1 MLPAGPL
8 MIEHRLIEQAVSL
21 IEKESEI
28 IRSGGKL
35 DLPLLT
41 SMIDF
46 MRIYADRCHHGKEE
60 EILFS
65 YLEGKD
71 MDEEHREM
79 MSVLIDD
86 HRRSRALTAELT
98 ELLESFR
105 RGEQGAVDDV
115 VRILDTLSQIYPDHI
130 RREDKVFFPV
140 AMKYLSK
147 EESDDMLAR
156 FEEFDSTLIHER
168 YKAEVERMMAQM
180 GARQ

>member
-115 VRILDTLSQIYPDHI
+115 VRILDALSQIYPDHI
-130 RREDKVFFPV
+130 RREDKMLFPV

>member
-46 MRIYADRCHHGKEE
+46 MVYADRCHHGKEE
-60 EILFS
+60 EITLQ
-65 YLEGKD
+65 LPRGKD

-86 HRRSRALTAELT
+86 HRRSGSDCRAHRAAGILPP
-98 ELLESFR
+98 R
-105 RGEQGAVDDV
+105 R
-115 VRILDTLSQIYPDHI
+115 T
-130 RREDKVFFPV
+130 REPW
-140 AMKYLSK
+140 
-147 EESDDMLAR
+147 
-156 FEEFDSTLIHER
+156 TTW
-168 YKAEVERMMAQM
+168 
-180 GARQ
+180 

>member
-65 YLEGKD
+65 TSRGRTW
-71 MDEEHREM
+71 M
-79 MSVLIDD
+79 
-86 HRRSRALTAELT
+86 RSTA
-98 ELLESFR
+98 
-105 RGEQGAVDDV
+105 
-115 VRILDTLSQIYPDHI
+115 
-130 RREDKVFFPV
+130 K
-140 AMKYLSK
+140 
-147 EESDDMLAR
+147 
-156 FEEFDSTLIHER
+156 
-168 YKAEVERMMAQM
+168 
-180 GARQ
+180 